1 MLMVQYRKSKKAG
14 PFRFTVSQRGIS
26 TSVGAG
32 PLRITYG
39 ADGRVRRTV
48 RAPGL
53 GLYDTKVIGGKR
65 LAPKPARPVS
75 KTEARFMA
83 AYLVAAALLVVAIVE
98 VLALALFATGHCLI
112 GIFVAAPPILF
123 TLWVIG
129 KTAEA
134 KSK

>member
-1 MLMVQYRKSKKAG
+1 MVQYRKSKKAG
-14 PFRFTVSQRGIS
+14 PFRFTVSQCGIS

-65 LAPKPARPVS
+65 LAPKAAKPGEVSTLGYGPRLRAFETIDAELRLLAGACRRGASTTGRGVARSSGAQRADPQYRIDRS
-75 KTEARFMA
+75 
-83 AYLVAAALLVVAIVE
+83 VA
-98 VLALALFATGHCLI
+98 G
-112 GIFVAAPPILF
+112 
-123 TLWVIG
+123 
-129 KTAEA
+129 
-134 KSK
+134 